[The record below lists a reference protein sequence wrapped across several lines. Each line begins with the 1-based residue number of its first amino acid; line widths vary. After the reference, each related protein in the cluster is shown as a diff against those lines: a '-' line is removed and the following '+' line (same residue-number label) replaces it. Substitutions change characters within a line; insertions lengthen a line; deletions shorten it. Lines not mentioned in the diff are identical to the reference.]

1 MHQRSLDPPL
11 KPLRNPP
18 FKPRLTVAWVLLCAA
33 LVGGC
38 SGGGSSDDE
47 DPFVPTLPDTNSAPD
62 FVPAGQISVTSGTSE
77 VLELVAMDADGDV
90 VSFTISGGLDA
101 TVFNLVASTLQF
113 IEPPQFTAPIDSDGD
128 NRYEVTIAASDGQST
143 TERELVI
150 EVVAATLTLSVR
162 RLATGFDQPLFAAD
176 TGDDS
181 GRLFVI
187 EKTGLIRILDIATG
201 AIDPTPLL
209 DLSAT
214 ITTNGERGLLG
225 FALAPDF
232 PDSGQF
238 YVNTTN
244 LAGDTEIRRY
254 ELSAADPDQA
264 DPASEDV
271 VLTFPQLAS
280 NHNGGWIGFGSDGFL
295 YIASGDGGGAG
306 DPGNNGQDS
315 STLLGAMLRIDPS
328 VDDFPADTSRD
339 YGIVAT
345 NPFAD
350 AGGAPEIF
358 AYGLRNPFRA
368 SFDRATGDLYIG
380 DVGQG
385 EIEEINRIPSPSA
398 GLNFGWNIQE
408 GTQVFAGGPTF
419 GLTAPIA
426 QYLHGSGPL
435 EGNSVT
441 GGVVYRG
448 PIEQLRGLY
457 IFGDFVSNNIWSVD
471 TAALNEGATLDT
483 NGFTVLNDQFVPD
496 IGAFD
501 GVTSFSEDA
510 VGNLY
515 ITDIDGELFVL
526 EAE

>member
-1 MHQRSLDPPL
+1 MKLRPI
-11 KPLRNPP
+11 KPGLA
-18 FKPRLTVAWVLLCAA
+18 LALVLLGGGF
-33 LVGGC
+33 VSGC
-38 SGGGSSDDE
+38 SGGGSSDE
-47 DPFVPTLPDTNSAPD
+47 DQIVPPLPDSNSAPD
-62 FVPAGQISVTSGTSE
+62 FMPASLISVTSGTSD
-77 VLELVAMDADGDV
+77 VLELEATDADGDA
-90 VSFTISGGLDA
+90 VSFAISGGLDA
-101 TVFNLVASTLQF
+101 ELFSLVASNLQF
-113 IEPPQFTAPIDSDGD
+113 IEPPLFTAPIDSDGD
-128 NRYEVTIAASDGQST
+128 NRYEVTITASDGQAT

-150 EVVAATLTLSVR
+150 EVVAGALALSVR
-162 RLATGFDQPLFAAD
+162 RLAAGFDEPLFVTDTAD
-176 TGDDS
+176 DT

-201 AIDPTPLL
+201 EIDPTPVL

-232 PDSGQF
+232 PQSGQF

-271 VLTFPQLAS
+271 VLTFAQLAS
-280 NHNGGWIGFGSDGFL
+280 NHNGGWIGFGPDGFL

-328 VDDFPADTSRD
+328 VDDFPADASRD

-345 NPFAD
+345 NPFAN

-385 EIEEINRIPSPSA
+385 EIEEINRIPSGSA

-408 GTQVFAGGPTF
+408 GTLAFAGGPTF

-457 IFGDFVSNNIWSVD
+457 IFGDFVSSNIWSVD
-471 TAALNEGATLDT
+471 TAALSDGATLEA
-483 NGFTVLNDQFVPD
+483 NEFTVLNDQFVPD
-496 IGAFD
+496 VGRFD
-501 GVTSFSEDA
+501 GVTSFGEDA
-510 VGNLY
+510 LGNLY
-515 ITDIDGELFVL
+515 ITDIDGEVFVV
-526 EAE
+526 ESE